1 MNNFLQA
8 RVGVK
13 GLHDGLIISYY
24 RSYHLVNFTK
34 SQKRIDLKN
43 TLSIK
48 HLQVGVTMSIF
59 PEKDYDSS
67 FYHLAFR
74 ESRLIVL
81 VQRPLSFLRTVLRN
95 HVLIILYLWC
105 VDF

>member
-1 MNNFLQA
+1 MMNNFLQA

-24 RSYHLVNFTK
+24 RSYHLVKFTK
-34 SQKRIDLKN
+34 SQKRIDLNN

-48 HLQVGVTMSIF
+48 HLQVRVTMSIF

-67 FYHLAFR
+67 FYHLALTSR
-74 ESRLIVL
+74 ESTINRASAETLIF
-81 VQRPLSFLRTVLRN
+81 PKN
-95 HVLIILYLWC
+95 HVLII
-105 VDF
+105 F

>member
-1 MNNFLQA
+1 
-8 RVGVK
+8 
-13 GLHDGLIISYY
+13 
-24 RSYHLVNFTK
+24 
-34 SQKRIDLKN
+34 
-43 TLSIK
+43 
-48 HLQVGVTMSIF
+48 MSIF

-74 ESRLIVL
+74 ESMINRASAETLIF
-81 VQRPLSFLRTVLRN
+81 PKN

>member
-34 SQKRIDLKN
+34 SQKRIDLNN

-59 PEKDYDSS
+59 LRRIMTHH
-67 FYHLAFR
+67 FIIW
-74 ESRLIVL
+74 RLLIENLRLFVP
-81 VQRPLSFLRTVLRN
+81 VQRPLCFLRTM
-95 HVLIILYLWC
+95 YL
-105 VDF
+105 